1 MTFYVTPVCRTIECT
16 DYRHAQSEAKKLHP
30 AGKALPIADTGVVRY
45 DDTVH
50 THTLDTYA

>member
-1 MTFYVTPVCRTIECT
+1 MTFYVTPVCHTIECA
-16 DYRHAQSEAKKLHP
+16 DYRHAQQEAKKLHP
-30 AGKALPIADTGVVRY
+30 AGKALPVACTGTVRP